1 MRPNYRSSCGVTH
14 FWGKLGRYPTLG
26 SSIFSDYRTS
36 MKESTTTIGPP
47 AVMLRP
53 MSNSK
58 STLLKLRGFTVCGVY
73 LTMEAET
80 HAMQYAIPR
89 K

>member
-1 MRPNYRSSCGVTH
+1 
-14 FWGKLGRYPTLG
+14 
-26 SSIFSDYRTS
+26 

-47 AVMLRP
+47 AVILRP
-53 MSNSK
+53 MSNRK

-89 K
+89 KW